1 MTNNL
6 METTHTHNSPVPPG
20 PRRADVRNIGI
31 IAHVDHGK
39 TTLVDALFR
48 QTGEFKVKADQA
60 QECLMDSNPQERERG
75 ITILAKCTSVQFG
88 DTRINIVD
96 TPGHADFGSEVERI
110 LTMVDGVLLLIDALD
125 GPMPQT
131 RFVLRKSLELGLRPI
146 VVINKVDRP
155 FADPA
160 RALNKTFDLFVDLGA
175 NEEQLD
181 FPIVYASG
189 KNGWA
194 TLDLQHPST
203 DLKPLFEAIL
213 RHVPG
218 PLADPAQPLQML
230 TTMVDYNSYVGRIA
244 IGRVHAGTVSRN
256 QSVALM
262 KQDGRVLPLRVMK
275 LYGFFGLERRE
286 IEKAEAGDIV
296 AIAGMEEARV
306 GDTVAAGDNPVA
318 LPPLQ
323 IDEPTLSMEFMVNDS
338 PFSGREGKFLTSR
351 HLRER
356 LEQELKTNVGLRVEE
371 LSQNS
376 FKVSGRGELHLSVL
390 IETMRR
396 EGFEL
401 AVSRPQ
407 AIVKIVD
414 GKTLEPAE
422 YLVVDIEQAYQGAVM
437 ENLGKR
443 GLEIKNMHA
452 EGDGSRLRI
461 EGVIAA
467 RSLIGFKSEF
477 LTQTKGSGLMHHSF
491 HGYIPKGGSVAQRLA
506 GVLIAKESGVATSY
520 ALEGLQERSVLFVA
534 PGTDIYAGM
543 VVGQNARENDMIVNP
558 CKKKALTN
566 MRAAGS
572 DDLVQLVP
580 PRVFTLEQAIA
591 YIEEDELAEI
601 TPKTI
606 RLRKK
611 QLDHSQ
617 RRKTEQSEES

>member
-1 MTNNL
+1 
-6 METTHTHNSPVPPG
+6 MENPKIAPASATPASAPAA
-20 PRRADVRNIGI
+20 PRRTDVRNIGI

-75 ITILAKCTSVQFG
+75 ITILAKCTSVQYG

-155 FADPA
+155 FADPPK
-160 RALNKTFDLFVDLGA
+160 ALNATFDLFVDLEA
-175 NEEQLD
+175 SDEQLD
-181 FPIVYASG
+181 FPILYASG

-194 TLDLQHPST
+194 SLELHHPST
-203 DLKPLFEAIL
+203 DLKPLFETIIQ
-213 RHVPG
+213 HVPG
-218 PLADPAQPLQML
+218 PVADPAGPLQML
-230 TTMVDYNSYVGRIA
+230 ATMVDHNSYVGRIA
-244 IGRVHAGTVSRN
+244 IGRIHAGTVSRN
-256 QSVALM
+256 QMVTLM
-262 KQDGRVLPLRVMK
+262 KTDGRVLPLRVSK

-286 IEKAEAGDIV
+286 IASAKAGDIV
-296 AIAGMEEARV
+296 AVAGMEEARV
-306 GDTVAAGDNPVA
+306 GDTVAAAENPVA
-318 LPPLQ
+318 LPPTL
-323 IDEPTLSMEFMVNDS
+323 IDEPTLSIEFMVNDS
-338 PFSGREGKFLTSR
+338 PFSGRDGKFMTSR

-356 LEQELKTNVGLRVEE
+356 LEQEMKTNVGLRVEE
-371 LSQNS
+371 LEQNV

-407 AIVKIVD
+407 VILKTEG

-422 YLVVDIEQAYQGAVM
+422 YLVVDLEQSYQGAVM

-443 GLEIKNMHA
+443 GLAIKNMHA
-452 EGDGSRLRI
+452 EGGHRLRI
-461 EGVIAA
+461 EGVITA

-477 LTQTKGSGLMHHSF
+477 LAQTKGTGLMHHSF
-491 HGYIPKGGSVAQRLA
+491 HGYIPRTGAVTKRPL
-506 GVLIAKESGVATSY
+506 GVLVAKETGLGTSY
-520 ALEGLQERSVLFVA
+520 ALEALQQRSVLFVA
-534 PGTDIYAGM
+534 PGTEIYAGM
-543 VVGQNARENDMIVNP
+543 VVGQNARDNDMVVNP

-572 DDLVQLVP
+572 DDLVQLTP
-580 PRVFTLEQAIA
+580 PLIFSLEQAIA
-591 YIEEDELAEI
+591 YIEDDELAEI

-611 QLDHSQ
+611 ELDHSL
-617 RRKTEQSEES
+617 RRKSEKEESE